1 MRTLRPYKQYPVRR
15 ADNPTQW
22 GGGGLERKSEIG
34 KLRTEIGKL
43 STPSV
48 ASLFTQRRNGNCDPQ
63 RAQND
68 IKSFF

>member
-1 MRTLRPYKQYPVRR
+1 MPNVSKFNPWLNLLEEIRTTEL
-15 ADNPTQW
+15 
-22 GGGGLERKSEIG
+22 KSENYS
-34 KLRTEIGKL
+34 

-68 IKSFF
+68 IESFF